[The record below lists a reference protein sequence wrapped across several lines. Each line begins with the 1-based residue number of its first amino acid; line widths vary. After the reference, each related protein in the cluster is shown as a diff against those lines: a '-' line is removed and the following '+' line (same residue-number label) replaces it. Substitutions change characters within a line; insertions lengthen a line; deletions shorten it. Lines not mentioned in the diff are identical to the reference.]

1 MNRARRKFVLLLA
14 EGPSDIAA
22 LYKPLKALFR
32 DVDPSLV
39 LMPLFPQN
47 NRSHD
52 LTSEPIESPEKLEG
66 LISNVFIHDFLEQ
79 NSLLPKDIVRV
90 IHIVDLDG
98 AFIPKANVCWRE
110 GEIYYDDS
118 VIYTSD
124 VEGIRRRNQTKRI
137 NLEYLSKQ
145 SRLSVFS
152 KRGKQDMREKSYS
165 VYYFSCNLD
174 HFLHGSANMAPEE
187 KVPRA
192 REFSNACEAD
202 PGYFVEVFT
211 KRDEEIRGMTYSES
225 WEYIKEGLN
234 SLRPHSNLGVLVN
247 ELLREKQ
254 RKGKE

>member
-145 SRLSVFS
+145 KSINSISDIFCSRYLLKVF
-152 KRGKQDMREKSYS
+152 
-165 VYYFSCNLD
+165 
-174 HFLHGSANMAPEE
+174 
-187 KVPRA
+187 
-192 REFSNACEAD
+192 
-202 PGYFVEVFT
+202 
-211 KRDEEIRGMTYSES
+211 
-225 WEYIKEGLN
+225 
-234 SLRPHSNLGVLVN
+234 
-247 ELLREKQ
+247 LLIPSRTISI
-254 RKGKE
+254 